1 MWFNKCSRNRWRV
14 LAEDRRRLLDKSA
27 LPIRIH
33 PSVWSMV
40 FPAWMRIPVRSV
52 LRGVEDK
59 VLDFLQQLRQPFSTT
74 CVPIVRLCR
83 SFDRMGDKNSLGRS
97 KDKSFSLAAA
107 GSWLPRNVVDF
118 MLLMLL
124 FIVTLL
130 LFIPVLVVDAYERA
144 AEGEYLAKGDE
155 DGVMNLAQWRAN
167 EAR

>member
-1 MWFNKCSRNRWRV
+1 
-14 LAEDRRRLLDKSA
+14 
-27 LPIRIH
+27 
-33 PSVWSMV
+33 
-40 FPAWMRIPVRSV
+40 
-52 LRGVEDK
+52 
-59 VLDFLQQLRQPFSTT
+59 
-74 CVPIVRLCR
+74 
-83 SFDRMGDKNSLGRS
+83 
-97 KDKSFSLAAA
+97 
-107 GSWLPRNVVDF
+107 